1 MYYSNFFAQNSF
13 AKLKNSILKS
23 EIPSEYYEYK
33 NTNLSNLSNLS
44 KGSVRKMISKI
55 GGQYNLDALNG
66 KKSRKNVYYDNNA
79 NKSDEADFSSFAV
92 HLSKYNAELK
102 NIPDVREDLVANL
115 KTQIE
120 SGDYVPPLDKL
131 ASSLIIAGML
141 DNV

>member
-1 MYYSNFFAQNSF
+1 
-13 AKLKNSILKS
+13 
-23 EIPSEYYEYK
+23 
-33 NTNLSNLSNLS
+33 
-44 KGSVRKMISKI
+44 MISKI

-115 KTQIE
+115 KTQVE
-120 SGDYVPPLDKL
+120 SGNYVPPLDKL